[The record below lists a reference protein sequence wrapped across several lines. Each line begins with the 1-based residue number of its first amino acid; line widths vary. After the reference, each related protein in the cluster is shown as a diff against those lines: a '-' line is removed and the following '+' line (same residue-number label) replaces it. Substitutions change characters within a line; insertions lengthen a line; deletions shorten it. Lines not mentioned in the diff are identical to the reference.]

1 MATTMETKTPLE
13 PMAPEPATDIMTIL
27 RAAVR
32 EGIDQALTGWAGLNV
47 ADKVRSEHKG
57 GETTNLRTAIQRAV
71 REELQDWS
79 DEVRIEELRP
89 SETSE

>member
-32 EGIDQALTGWAGLNV
+32 EGIDQALTGWAGLDV

-57 GETTNLRTAIQRAV
+57 GEMTNLRTAIQKAV
-71 REELQDWS
+71 HDLRDWS

-89 SETSE
+89 SEPSE